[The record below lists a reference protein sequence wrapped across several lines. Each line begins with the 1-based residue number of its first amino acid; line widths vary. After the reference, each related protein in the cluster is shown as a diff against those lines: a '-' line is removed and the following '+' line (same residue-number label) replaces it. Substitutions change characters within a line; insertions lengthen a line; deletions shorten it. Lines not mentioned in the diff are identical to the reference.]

1 MNNLNINNKNRTI
14 EMTKQFAKE
23 ASRFGSD
30 AYKQL
35 QDARRDYP
43 NYRIITRKTKRVD
56 KYLGLTFNFMEN
68 YIRSHDDEEG
78 TVLAEFYDLRGI
90 SEEAKAM
97 GAPPLSYGEIKSW
110 FLEQYP
116 EFAEFQEKREKL
128 LNKVA

>member
-43 NYRIITRKTKRVD
+43 NYRIITRKTKSGD
-56 KYLGLTFNFMEN
+56 KYMGLTFDFMEN

-97 GAPPLSYGEIKSW
+97 GAPAASYGEIKSW
-110 FLEQYP
+110 FLRRHP
-116 EFAEFQEKREKL
+116 EFAAFHLKREMQ
-128 LNKVA
+128 LNKAA